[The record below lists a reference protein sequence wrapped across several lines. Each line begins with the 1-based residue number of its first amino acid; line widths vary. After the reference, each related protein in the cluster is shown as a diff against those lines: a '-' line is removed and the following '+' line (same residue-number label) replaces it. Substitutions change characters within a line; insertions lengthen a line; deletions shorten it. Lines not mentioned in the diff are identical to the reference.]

1 MGRVERSVTIHV
13 KAGALMILVG
23 IDIAKFTHVAT
34 IMTSENE
41 VLVPPFS
48 FGNDRA
54 GFAALNGALEGYP
67 KETLLI
73 GLESTAHYT
82 ENLTC
87 FLLTQGYQVALIN
100 PIQTA
105 SLRKSG
111 IRNAKTDKIDAKL
124 IVKALILGNYTPL
137 RRQSVDTLA
146 LRGLCR
152 ARQDLIKMRS
162 RCKIQLVALVDQLFP
177 ELHAF
182 FRSGIHIKTS
192 YALLKLYPN
201 PCDVAKLHLTCLT
214 NLLRKNSRG
223 KYTREDAISLK
234 ALANS
239 SVGLDNPI
247 LALQIRQTV
256 ERIELFS
263 KQISDVE
270 AAISE
275 IMLRSGSPLTTVP
288 GIGTVNAAMIL
299 SVIGDISRFAN
310 ATKLLAFAG
319 LDPIIRQSGKFRA
332 RSTRMSKRGDSMLRF
347 ALVYA
352 AHNLSR
358 NNQTFAVYYRT
369 KIAQGKSHYNAL
381 GHVAGKLVRV
391 IFALLSRNVAFD
403 LP

>member
-1 MGRVERSVTIHV
+1 MERSVTIHV
-13 KAGALMILVG
+13 KAGALVILVG
-23 IDIAKFTHVAT
+23 IDIAKLTHVAT

-54 GFAALNGALEGYP
+54 GFAALDSALEGYP
-67 KETLLI
+67 KETILI
-73 GLESTAHYT
+73 GLESTAHYA

-87 FLLTQGYQVALIN
+87 FLLAQGYQVALIN

-111 IRNAKTDKIDAKL
+111 IRNAKTDKVDSKL
-124 IVKALILGNYTPL
+124 IVKALILGACTPL
-137 RRQSVDTLA
+137 RKQSADTQS

-182 FRSGIHIKTS
+182 FRSGIYIKTS
-192 YALLKLYPN
+192 YALLKRYPI
-201 PCDVAKLHLTCLT
+201 PCDVAKLHLTCLI
-214 NLLRKNSRG
+214 NLLHRNSRG

-234 ALANS
+234 ALADS

-256 ERIELFS
+256 ERIELFTR
-263 KQISDVE
+263 QIADVE

-288 GIGTVNAAMIL
+288 GIGMVNAAMIL

-319 LDPIIRQSGKFRA
+319 LDPVVRQSGKFRA

-347 ALVYA
+347 ALIYA

-358 NNQTFAVYYRT
+358 NNQTFGDYYRT
-369 KIAQGKSHYNAL
+369 KIAQGKSHFNAL

>member
-87 FLLTQGYQVALIN
+87 FLLAQGYQVALIN

-137 RRQSVDTLA
+137 RKQSVDTLA

-358 NNQTFAVYYRT
+358 N
-369 KIAQGKSHYNAL
+369 
-381 GHVAGKLVRV
+381 
-391 IFALLSRNVAFD
+391 VAFD